1 MQDILVDLVAVE
13 PATIPKQAL
22 DLVMRVEI
30 LTVNQ
35 REILAVLV
43 DHLETMDLVEEV
55 EQELR
60 VVMPLP
66 ELLVLLVEMVVQVLK
81 WPLLVHLHLQVLVH

>member
-13 PATIPKQAL
+13 LATILQQAL
-22 DLVMRVEI
+22 DQVMKGEV
-30 LTVNQ
+30 LMVNQ
-35 REILAVLV
+35 REILVVLV

-55 EQELR
+55 EQELQ
-60 VVMPLP
+60 VVMLLP